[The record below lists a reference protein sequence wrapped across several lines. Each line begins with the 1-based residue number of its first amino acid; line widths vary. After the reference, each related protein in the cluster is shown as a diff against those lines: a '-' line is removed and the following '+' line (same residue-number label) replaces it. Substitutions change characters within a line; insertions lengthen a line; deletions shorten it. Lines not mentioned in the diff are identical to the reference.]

1 MTIVREVMTT
11 SCAALTLLDN
21 VYEAAVMMK
30 EHNIGFVPVVD
41 QGLVVGVVTDRDI
54 VIRGVAGKRPN
65 SARIRDVMTE
75 ELIAVGPDTSI
86 EAAAAL
92 MSDKQIR
99 RLLVTNNGR
108 LEGIVALGDLA
119 VRTPLVHEA
128 GHALSEISESS
139 YTH

>member
-11 SCAALTLLDN
+11 SCSTLTLLDN

-30 EHNIGFVPVVD
+30 ENNIGFVPVVD

-54 VIRGVAGKRPN
+54 VVRGVAEKRPN

-75 ELIAVGPDTSI
+75 EIIAVAPDASI
-86 EAAAAL
+86 ETAAAL

-99 RLLVTNNGR
+99 RLLVTDNGR

-119 VRTPLVHEA
+119 VRTPLVNEA

>member
-11 SCAALTLLDN
+11 SCASLTLLDN

-75 ELIAVGPDTSI
+75 AIIAVGPDTSI

-119 VRTPLVHEA
+119 VRTPLVNEA